1 MSVEGKKIKIHIGQ
15 IKEAVDGLDSENQ
28 ESLREA
34 ARLLVIAEM
43 CQRGVLTPLDAD
55 DEKLSQAVISTAGKM
70 LLDENQVKPPLIAG
84 AAFITS
90 MVAQKTVEIL
100 ASSSSNKIFSKKEW
114 ESAKKRC
121 CDVEDSRLLNLL
133 ELFTFTD
140 NICHGTLTN
149 SDGMKVLLLRVAYGN
164 NLRACKFTDPN
175 VPPMFKKT
183 LDVCID
189 LQNILLR
196 LRSKLN
202 NDNGDS
208 SLLVE
213 GEHNA
218 YYTSD
223 TRLPLERLIA
233 IAESKKNKKRAAELQ
248 LRLAQ
253 SYLPHQSAM
262 LVTNILT
269 AEGMQRWDSIQ
280 NAFIGEFINTGKK
293 NETPT
298 VELLTKA
305 IELVNNTEDTL
316 VTDDNLLLHKILK
329 AALGIHYE
337 NEVAE
342 TIGERKYQE
351 SRNRVGLGSKRS
363 TRSDFVE
370 LATRQLV
377 SETLVADDLDD
388 YSRDYDPMTLDKNCF
403 DLCKHY
409 LHNHGKSQALDL
421 QVETSLVMKQ
431 YIERTV
437 SKARYLA
444 THKLKKKQ
452 ELSSNVWNE
461 LFDFISLILT
471 EFIVGKSSEDLSSQI
486 EKATSALN
494 ELLISAAESLFIFL
508 WMVPQ
513 TSIECVSFSFITSAN
528 NFFKLILKRRKELE
542 VLREKKRKEIEGK
555 ILRSTSATMNKGE
568 VRLEMCLQVARCH
581 LLLSSIGEFLFFLD
595 IFKIEDVS
603 KFVFSKRI

>member
-84 AAFITS
+84 AAFISS

-233 IAESKKNKKRAAELQ
+233 IAESKNNKKRAAELQ

-444 THKLKKKQ
+444 THRLKKKQ

-471 EFIVGKSSEDLSSQI
+471 EFIVGKSSEDISSQI

-528 NFFKLILKRRKELE
+528 NFFKLVLKRRKELE

>member
-55 DEKLSQAVISTAGKM
+55 DEKLSQAVISTAGKV

-140 NICHGTLTN
+140 IICHGTLTN

-233 IAESKKNKKRAAELQ
+233 IAESKNNKKRAAELQ

-262 LVTNILT
+262 LVTDILT

-444 THKLKKKQ
+444 THRLKKKQ

-471 EFIVGKSSEDLSSQI
+471 EFIVGKSSEDISSQI

-528 NFFKLILKRRKELE
+528 NFFKLVLKRRKELE
-542 VLREKKRKEIEGK
+542 VLREKKRKEMEGK

>member
-100 ASSSSNKIFSKKEW
+100 ASSSSNEIFSKKEW

-218 YYTSD
+218 FYTSD

-233 IAESKKNKKRAAELQ
+233 IAESKNNKKRAAELQ

-262 LVTNILT
+262 LVTDILT

-280 NAFIGEFINTGKK
+280 NAFIGELTNTGKK
-293 NETPT
+293 IETHT

-444 THKLKKKQ
+444 THRLKKKQ

-471 EFIVGKSSEDLSSQI
+471 EFIVGKSSEDISSQI

-528 NFFKLILKRRKELE
+528 NFFKLVLKRRKELE

-595 IFKIEDVS
+595 VFKIEDVS

>member
-100 ASSSSNKIFSKKEW
+100 ASSSSNEIFSKKEW

-202 NDNGDS
+202 NDNCDS
-208 SLLVE
+208 LLLVE

-233 IAESKKNKKRAAELQ
+233 IAESKNNKKRAAELQ

-262 LVTNILT
+262 LVTDILT
-269 AEGMQRWDSIQ
+269 AEGMQSWDSIQ

-293 NETPT
+293 KETPT

-377 SETLVADDLDD
+377 SETLVTDDLDD

-444 THKLKKKQ
+444 THRLKKKQ

-471 EFIVGKSSEDLSSQI
+471 EFIVGKSSEDISSQI

-494 ELLISAAESLFIFL
+494 ELLISAAESLFILL

-513 TSIECVSFSFITSAN
+513 TSIECVSFSFITSAS
-528 NFFKLILKRRKELE
+528 NFFKLVLKRRKELE

-581 LLLSSIGEFLFFLD
+581 LLLSSIGEFLFFLEF
-595 IFKIEDVS
+595 FKIEEVS

>member
-15 IKEAVDGLDSENQ
+15 IKEAVDGLDSANR

-43 CQRGVLTPLDAD
+43 CQRGILTPLDAD

-100 ASSSSNKIFSKKEW
+100 ASSSSKEIFSKKEW

-121 CDVEDSRLLNLL
+121 CDVDDSRLLNLL

-183 LDVCID
+183 LDICID

-233 IAESKKNKKRAAELQ
+233 IAESKNNKKRAAELQ

-253 SYLPHQSAM
+253 SYLPHQSTM
-262 LVTNILT
+262 LVTDILT

-293 NETPT
+293 NQTPT

-388 YSRDYDPMTLDKNCF
+388 YSRDYDPMTLDTNCF

-421 QVETSLVMKQ
+421 QVEASLVMKQ

-444 THKLKKKQ
+444 THRLKKKQ

-461 LFDFISLILT
+461 LFNFISLILT
-471 EFIVGKSSEDLSSQI
+471 EFIVGKSSEDISSQI

-513 TSIECVSFSFITSAN
+513 TSIECVSFSFITSVS
-528 NFFKLILKRRKELE
+528 NFFKLVLKRRKELE
-542 VLREKKRKEIEGK
+542 VLREKKRKETEGK

-581 LLLSSIGEFLFFLD
+581 LLLSSIGEFLFFSRY
-595 IFKIEDVS
+595 F
-603 KFVFSKRI
+603 

>member
-233 IAESKKNKKRAAELQ
+233 IAESKNNKKRAAELQ

>member
-100 ASSSSNKIFSKKEW
+100 ASSSSNEIFSKKEW

-233 IAESKKNKKRAAELQ
+233 IAESKNNKKRAAELQ

-262 LVTNILT
+262 LVTDILT

-280 NAFIGEFINTGKK
+280 NAFIGEFINTRKK

-377 SETLVADDLDD
+377 SETLVTDDLDD

-444 THKLKKKQ
+444 THRLKKKQ

-471 EFIVGKSSEDLSSQI
+471 EFIVGKSSEDISSQI

-494 ELLISAAESLFIFL
+494 ELLISAAESLFILL

-513 TSIECVSFSFITSAN
+513 TSIECVSFSFITSAS
-528 NFFKLILKRRKELE
+528 NFFKLALKRRKELE

-581 LLLSSIGEFLFFLD
+581 LLLSSIGEFLFFLEF
-595 IFKIEDVS
+595 FKIEEVS